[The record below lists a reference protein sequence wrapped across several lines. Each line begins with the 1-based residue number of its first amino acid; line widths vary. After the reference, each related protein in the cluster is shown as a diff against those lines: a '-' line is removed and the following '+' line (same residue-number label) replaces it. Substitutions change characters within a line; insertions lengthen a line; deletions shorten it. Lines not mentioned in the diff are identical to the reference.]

1 MKAERNSEL
10 YTLIFIFLPSFSC
23 LALPIEHFL
32 KGSNL
37 CDITEY
43 IYIINIYIYI

>member
-1 MKAERNSEL
+1 MKTERNSEL

-32 KGSNL
+32 KGSNP
-37 CDITEY
+37 CDITY
-43 IYIINIYIYI
+43 NKYIYIYI